1 MEKDLNFSNLLDIY
15 GKALTEKQRDV
26 LDLYYND
33 DLSLSEIAED
43 LGISRQGVRDS
54 IKRGEEALFAYEEL
68 FGIQKMF
75 DKFDDFLIEA
85 DLQAKMILKQCKAV
99 AYSNSIAVKADKL
112 IKFIESNEFLLK
124 ENSSNTDKTKEKP

>member
-1 MEKDLNFSNLLDIY
+1 MTKDLNISNLLDIY
-15 GKALTEKQRDV
+15 GNALTEKQRDV

-54 IKRGEEALFAYEEL
+54 IKRGEEALVEYERLMGLQE
-68 FGIQKMF
+68 KYR
-75 DKFDDFLIEA
+75 KFDEFLVEA

-99 AYSNSIAVKADKL
+99 AYSNSIAVKANAL
-112 IKFIESNEFLLK
+112 IEFIEKNEFLLRGEPEK
-124 ENSSNTDKTKEKP
+124 ADKSE